1 MQSEI
6 ENINNP
12 DTAPEGQAVG
22 TDEIKEDSYDQL
34 SDEALE
40 ALAKGKPAPVKP
52 VEPAEPVKEGEPP
65 AEPAPAPTEE
75 LPDDLKGKSAEE
87 LSKAYLNIR
96 KLHAKQDEE
105 LGNLRK
111 YKEEADKLDTDMKQY
126 QIDATSRN
134 IVENEI
140 KAMTDA
146 EKQKFYDDFSEDP
159 AKALM
164 PYISK
169 AMKPIAVVQARQ
181 ATETEISRLI
191 EANKDKRVPYDRKTV
206 EKIVAGFTNENG
218 RNKLFDQYGIKAY
231 EEAYKI
237 YRDQNLDA
245 AIEKEKKEFQ
255 EKALKE
261 AEEQARKKSKTYT
274 EPTGVRSAPSGSTDY
289 NNMPMADLE
298 RLVGKPKD

>member
-1 MQSEI
+1 MTE
-6 ENINNP
+6 EETNNQTSAP
-12 DTAPEGQAVG
+12 DKGQAVEG
-22 TDEIKEDSYDQL
+22 LVKTEDYEKL
-34 SDEALE
+34 SDENLE
-40 ALAKGKPAPVKP
+40 ALVKGKPAPV
-52 VEPAEPVKEGEPP
+52 EPP
-65 AEPAPAPTEE
+65 TETPTETPTDE

-140 KAMTDA
+140 KSMTDA

-159 AKALM
+159 VKAIM

-169 AMKPIAVVQARQ
+169 AIRPIAVKQARRDNE
-181 ATETEISRLI
+181 AEISRLI
-191 EANKDKRVPYDRKTV
+191 ELNKDKQVPYDRKV
-206 EKIVAGFTNENG
+206 IDKILAGFTTADG
-218 RNKLFDQYGIKAY
+218 RNKMFDLHGTKAY
-231 EEAYKI
+231 EEGYKI

-245 AIEKEKKEFQ
+245 AIEREKKEFI
-255 EKALKE
+255 EKATKE
-261 AEEQARKKSKTYT
+261 AEELANKKSKTYT
-274 EPTGVRSAPSGSTDY
+274 EPQGAVSASRSGSTDY
-289 NNMPMADLE
+289 DTMPMEQLE

>member
-1 MQSEI
+1 MTE
-6 ENINNP
+6 ENTNNQTP
-12 DTAPEGQAVG
+12 APNEGQVGSGLVG
-22 TDEIKEDSYDQL
+22 TEDYDKL

-40 ALAKGKPAPVKP
+40 ALVKGEKPAPV
-52 VEPAEPVKEGEPP
+52 EPTEPVKEGEEPP
-65 AEPAPAPTEE
+65 TEPAPADE

-87 LSKAYLNIR
+87 LAKAYLNIR
-96 KLHAKQDEE
+96 KLHSKQDEE

-146 EKQKFYDDFSEDP
+146 EKQKFYDDFSDDP

-169 AMKPIAVVQARQ
+169 ALKPIAVVQARQ
-181 ATETEISRLI
+181 ANETEINRLI
-191 EANKDKRVPYDRKTV
+191 EANKDKRVPYDRKAV
-206 EKIVAGFTNENG
+206 DKILAGFTNKNG
-218 RNKLFDQYGIKAY
+218 RNKLFDVHGTKAF

-289 NNMPMADLE
+289 DTMPMADLE
-298 RLVGKPKD
+298 RLVGVPKD

>member
-1 MQSEI
+1 MTE
-6 ENINNP
+6 EKTNNQPSTP
-12 DTAPEGQAVG
+12 DEGQVDKGLVEA
-22 TDEIKEDSYDQL
+22 EEYDKL
-34 SDEALE
+34 SDSELE
-40 ALAKGKPAPVKP
+40 ALVKGKPAP

-65 AEPAPAPTEE
+65 AETPAPAEE
-75 LPDDLKGKSAEE
+75 LPDDLKGKSADE
-87 LSKAYLNIR
+87 LAKAYINIR
-96 KLHAKQDEE
+96 KMHSKQDEE

-111 YKEEADKLDTDMKQY
+111 YKEEADKLDNDMKQY

-146 EKQKFYDDFSEDP
+146 EKQKFYDDFSDDP

-164 PYISK
+164 PYITK
-169 AMKPIAVVQARQ
+169 AIKPIAVVQARQ
-181 ATETEISRLI
+181 ATETEIKRLI
-191 EANKDKRVPYDRKTV
+191 EVNKDKRVPYDRKII

-218 RNKLFDQYGIKAY
+218 RNKLFDQYGMKAY

-245 AIEKEKKEFQ
+245 AIEKEKKEFI
-255 EKALKE
+255 EKATKE

-274 EPTGVRSAPSGSTDY
+274 EPPGIRTASSGSTDY
-289 NNMPMADLE
+289 DTMPMADLE
-298 RLVGKPKD
+298 KLVGKPKDY

>member
-1 MQSEI
+1 MI
-6 ENINNP
+6 EEKTNNQPSAP
-12 DTAPEGQAVG
+12 DEGQV
-22 TDEIKEDSYDQL
+22 DEGLVEAEDYESL
-34 SDEALE
+34 SNEALE
-40 ALAKGKPAPVKP
+40 ALVKGKPAPVAP
-52 VEPAEPVKEGEPP
+52 EPVKEGEEPPP
-65 AEPAPAPTEE
+65 ATPAEE

-87 LSKAYLNIR
+87 LAKAYLNIR

-111 YKEEADKLDTDMKQY
+111 LKEEADKLDTDMKQY

-140 KAMTDA
+140 KGMSNE
-146 EKQKFYDDFSEDP
+146 EKQKFYDEFSEDP

-169 AMKPIAVVQARQ
+169 AIRPIAVVQAKQ
-181 ATETEISRLI
+181 ANDTEINRLI
-191 EANKDKRVPYDRKTV
+191 ETNKDKRVPYDRKAV
-206 EKIVAGFTNENG
+206 DKILSTFTTANG
-218 RNKLFDQYGIKAY
+218 RNKLFDIHGIKAF

-261 AEEQARKKSKTYT
+261 AEELANKKAKTYT
-274 EPTGVRSAPSGSTDY
+274 EPQGTVSASRSGSTDY
-289 NNMPMADLE
+289 DNMPMADLE

>member
-1 MQSEI
+1 MYKRQ
-6 ENINNP
+6 
-12 DTAPEGQAVG
+12 
-22 TDEIKEDSYDQL
+22 
-34 SDEALE
+34 
-40 ALAKGKPAPVKP
+40 
-52 VEPAEPVKEGEPP
+52 
-65 AEPAPAPTEE
+65 
-75 LPDDLKGKSAEE
+75 E

-140 KAMTDA
+140 KSMTDV

-181 ATETEISRLI
+181 SNETEISRLI
-191 EANKDKRVPYDRKTV
+191 EANKDKRVPYDRKAV
-206 EKIVAGFTNENG
+206 DKILAGFTNTDG
-218 RNKLFDQYGIKAY
+218 RNKLFDQHGTCLLYTSPSP
-231 EEAYKI
+231 
-237 YRDQNLDA
+237 RD
-245 AIEKEKKEFQ
+245 
-255 EKALKE
+255 
-261 AEEQARKKSKTYT
+261 
-274 EPTGVRSAPSGSTDY
+274 RS
-289 NNMPMADLE
+289 
-298 RLVGKPKD
+298 